1 MKHWNALNEME
12 TEVIRVSELNNLLNL
27 VINGIEAGSTNEQ
40 IQSGLYTISG
50 MLEDISENLDDK
62 FQALFND
69 IRQED
74 AYVKYTADFD
84 PEFEEDAPKYDF
96 EPLEEVVN
104 TWIRK

>member
-1 MKHWNALNEME
+1 MKYWNSLNAME

-50 MLEDISENLDDK
+50 MLEDISEKLDDK
-62 FQALFND
+62 FQVLFND
-69 IRQED
+69 VRED
-74 AYVKYTADFD
+74 TFIAQAEFD
-84 PEFEEDAPKYDF
+84 EDAPKYDF
-96 EPLEEVVN
+96 EPLEEIVN

>member
-1 MKHWNALNEME
+1 MKYWNSLNAME

-50 MLEDISENLDDK
+50 MLEDISEKLDDK

-69 IRQED
+69 VRED
-74 AYVKYTADFD
+74 TFTELD
-84 PEFEEDAPKYDF
+84 EDAPKYDF
-96 EPLEEVVN
+96 EPLEEIVN